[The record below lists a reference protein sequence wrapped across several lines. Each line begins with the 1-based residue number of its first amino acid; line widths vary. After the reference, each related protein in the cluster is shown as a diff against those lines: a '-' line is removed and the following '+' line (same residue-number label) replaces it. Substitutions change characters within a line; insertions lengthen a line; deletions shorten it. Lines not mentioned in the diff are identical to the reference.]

1 MRARKNL
8 ANYVNN
14 ILIYSKNTDLT
25 LIKIKQVLLTYEYIN
40 VELRRDLFRSSKTS
54 IISSLINE
62 LRL

>member
-8 ANYVNN
+8 ANYVNS
-14 ILIYSKNTDLT
+14 ILIHSKNTDLAS
-25 LIKIKQVLLTYEYIN
+25 IKTKQVLLTYEHIN
-40 VELRRDLFRSSKTS
+40 VELRRDLSRPLETS